1 MAFGMNLGIGAA
13 MGQGRRSASF
23 AGVPSSGV
31 YQKHGSSIRTG
42 GKPGAAGLPKAGVTG
57 VEDTEDA
64 MRQASAGARG
74 AASGAQVAAR
84 GGGMGAPV
92 ARGLPEPEEDPTEGV
107 QPLGGGTMGI
117 KPDFTSRNVVGNE
130 LRNMLRDQNS
140 SISQYFQ
147 GGPQVLAAKLQR
159 KQMEY
164 ELLDRQARE
173 DAAYAAASDPQYEQ
187 WKTSREVTPEGQLY
201 EESNQGRRRLAETR
215 TTTGL
220 SDFQPKDTAGGP
232 PSPADD
238 AYRRA
243 IEAGVEL
250 PAIEMQRIDPRMDP
264 RIVEQR
270 QRSRDAQGL
279 LKEKEKIDIA
289 DETRGNTEWDR
300 RQEIETKGRVEVKK
314 TTPGKAPAT
323 PRDPAAAKPRAEPV
337 VDLTKLDRVG
347 AEMAG
352 LDEYAWKEL
361 PLEKKNEWRKK
372 ARPEIINLERGQTHT
387 KADPWYGA
395 GGTGGRQDGAT
406 KEGVVQGRK
415 VLLRWNAGKSKW
427 VVEKEL

>member
-31 YQKHGSSIRTG
+31 FRKHGNSLRTG
-42 GKPGAAGLPKAGVTG
+42 GKPGVAGLPKPGVTG
-57 VEDTEDA
+57 VEDTEDT

-107 QPLGGGTMGI
+107 QPLGGGTMGV

-130 LRNMLRDQNS
+130 LRNMLRSQNN

-201 EESNQGRRRLAETR
+201 EESNQGRRRLAEDR
-215 TTTGL
+215 VTTGL
-220 SDFQPKDTAGGP
+220 SDFQPKGTAGGP

-270 QRSRDAQGL
+270 QRARDAQGL
-279 LKEKEKIDIA
+279 LKEKQKIDIA

-300 RQEIETKGRVEVKK
+300 RQGIETRGRVEVKK
-314 TTPGKAPAT
+314 TVPGKAPK
-323 PRDPAAAKPRAEPV
+323 DPTEEEPKAEPV

-361 PLEKKNEWRKK
+361 PPAQKDEWREK
-372 ARPEIINLERGQTHT
+372 ARPRVIRLERG
-387 KADPWYGA
+387 AGA
-395 GGTGGRQDGAT
+395 EAPSGASQKKEVVNGYEYTPGPGGKKNQANWKKVGGR
-406 KEGVVQGRK
+406 
-415 VLLRWNAGKSKW
+415 
-427 VVEKEL
+427 

>member
-31 YQKHGSSIRTG
+31 FKEHGNSLRTG
-42 GKPGAAGLPKAGVTG
+42 SKPGTAGLPKPGVTG
-57 VEDTEDA
+57 VEDTEGT
-64 MRQASAGARG
+64 MRQAAAGARG

-220 SDFQPKDTAGGP
+220 SDFQPKGTAGGP

-279 LKEKEKIDIA
+279 LKEKAKIDREDEA
-289 DETRGNTEWDR
+289 DDNTEWDR
-300 RQEIETKGRVEVKK
+300 RQGIETAGRVEVKK
-314 TTPGKAPAT
+314 TVPGAAPRQPTAPKEPTPESPLTIAGKLKALEDQEYKGLLDLEGGDPDYV
-323 PRDPAAAKPRAEPV
+323 DPARKAALRAQAKKKVEEALGGPIPGARGGQAAGDGWVPRKIKGRSVMARQRPDGKWEVKP
-337 VDLTKLDRVG
+337 
-347 AEMAG
+347 
-352 LDEYAWKEL
+352 
-361 PLEKKNEWRKK
+361 
-372 ARPEIINLERGQTHT
+372 
-387 KADPWYGA
+387 
-395 GGTGGRQDGAT
+395 
-406 KEGVVQGRK
+406 
-415 VLLRWNAGKSKW
+415 
-427 VVEKEL
+427 